1 MANTLGSDGQVRTK
15 VKIGNGSAVMR
26 RVGILKSKIQVE
38 KANLEKI
45 ERGLKVLKDMKND
58 PRRTELLRV
67 KIRDAALLA
76 EDTAEL
82 EKLEDQLERARGGS
96 VKVIGRVYPGVCVE
110 IDELK
115 LQIQEVRKGLEF
127 TRDMD
132 RIVMCSV

>member
-1 MANTLGSDGQVRTK
+1 M
-15 VKIGNGSAVMR
+15 
-26 RVGILKSKIQVE
+26 KS
-38 KANLEKI
+38 
-45 ERGLKVLKDMKND
+45 D

-115 LQIQEVRKGLEF
+115 LQVQEEQKGLEF

-132 RIVMCSV
+132 RIVMCSM